1 VRVVDDGMPEEEE
14 PPASVPESTT
24 LAQVDDA
31 PVEASLE
38 QRAVWLY
45 SRTGSL
51 ARVARELSIPIYELT
66 KLSRTQFWLSELA
79 AIQREE
85 AAIQNVQMSRILNST
100 LHQIEDRIENGDV
113 VFVNGSLRRKA
124 VDASV
129 LAKIASVIF
138 DKRQLLR
145 GQPTTIDGADAK
157 IRELADRLR
166 ALGAKEVYEA
176 PALEQPIEDR
186 RSASASPEELTLED
200 PDGPEAE

>member
-1 VRVVDDGMPEEEE
+1 MRVVDDGMPEEEE